1 MVDEKLPKKEKPK
14 DSKELENTDQ
24 ITNLQ
29 NDFVDDKRLYVM
41 NLSYTVTKEEL

>member
-1 MVDEKLPKKEKPK
+1 MVDEKQPKKEKPK
-14 DSKELENTDQ
+14 DSKENPEQ